1 MPTTKQRINISVS
14 DELKRSLVKLARRDR
29 MPTATKAAHLM
40 TAALE
45 IEEDM
50 VWNEIAEKRD
60 RKGAR
65 FTSHKKAW

>member
-1 MPTTKQRINISVS
+1 
-14 DELKRSLVKLARRDR
+14 